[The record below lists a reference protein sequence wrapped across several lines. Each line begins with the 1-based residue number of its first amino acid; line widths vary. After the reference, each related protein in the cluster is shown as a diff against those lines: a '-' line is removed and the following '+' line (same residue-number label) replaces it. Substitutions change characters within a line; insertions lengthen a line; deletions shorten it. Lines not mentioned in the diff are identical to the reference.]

1 METPTR
7 TEPPYVPVRRTPWV
21 THRTPRWV
29 WLAGA
34 LILAGA
40 MAVGLAV
47 HPSRSQRAADMNGFL
62 TDMKTGIQSCSGG
75 VRESLQ
81 VLHAIQTGASHD
93 VATAVRI
100 ATYGASNCSP
110 VNNTQVEDMATY
122 QVHESLASFRLDRA
136 VNALVVWARDD
147 ASSVQSD
154 VAAILRTKGAA
165 QAAATAKLHRDLRI
179 LDAQRAAIDRILM
192 PAVRSTGATA
202 KLPPL
207 SG

>member
-7 TEPPYVPVRRTPWV
+7 TEPPYVPVRRSQWV
-21 THRTPRWV
+21 TNRTPRWL

-40 MAVGLAV
+40 VVVGLAV
-47 HPSRSQRAADMNGFL
+47 HPSHSQRAADMNGFL
-62 TDMKTGIQSCSGG
+62 TDLKTDIQSCSGG

-81 VLHAIQTGASHD
+81 VLRAIQAGTSHD

-100 ATYGASNCSP
+100 ASYGATNCSP
-110 VNNTQVEDMATY
+110 ANNTQLDDLTQY
-122 QVHESLASFRLDRA
+122 QVHESLASFHLNRA
-136 VNALVVWARDD
+136 VDELVTWAFPYAQR
-147 ASSVQSD
+147 VQND
-154 VAAILRTKGAA
+154 VADILRSKGAA
-165 QAAATAKLHRDLRI
+165 RSTATAKLQRELRM
-179 LDAQRAAIDRILM
+179 LNAQRAKIDGIILPAIR
-192 PAVRSTGATA
+192 ATGATA

>member
-7 TEPPYVPVRRTPWV
+7 TEPPYVPVRRSQWV

-29 WLAGA
+29 WLAGV

-40 MAVGLAV
+40 VVVGLAV

-62 TDMKTGIQSCSGG
+62 TDMKTDIQSCSGG

-81 VLHAIQTGASHD
+81 VLRAIQTGASHD
-93 VATAVRI
+93 LGTAVRI
-100 ATYGASNCSP
+100 ASYAAANCGP
-110 VNNTQVEDMATY
+110 ANNTQIDDLAQY
-122 QVHESLASFRLDRA
+122 QVHESLASFHLSRA
-136 VNALVVWARDD
+136 VDKMVTWAFPD
-147 ASSVQSD
+147 AANVAAD
-154 VAAILRTKGAA
+154 VAAILQAKGAG

-179 LDAQRAAIDRILM
+179 LDAQRAAINKIIM
-192 PAVRSTGATA
+192 PAITSTGATA